1 MSRAGIR
8 LPPTGSRFDGSEHI
22 VNYWDVGRKRGSRR
36 CEREPLSAEMHFL
49 DPDFKGVM
57 PQNVLETLISR
68 VARRGAMVW
77 AAFVVQSHFHDDPTN
92 ETHPFRS
99 KSSSSCNSPR

>member
-22 VNYWDVGRKRGSRR
+22 VNYSDVGRKRGSRR

-68 VARRGAMVW
+68 EARRGAMGW
-77 AAFVVQSHFHDDPTN
+77 SAFEVQSLFHDDPPT
-92 ETHPFRS
+92 ETHPFLS
-99 KSSSSCNSPR
+99 KSRSSFNSSR